1 MGEYRIA
8 FETPWYLVL
17 LALLPVLWVVSYR
30 SLAGLGKVRRL
41 LALTLRTMLVLL
53 IVVSL
58 AEVQLV
64 RDSDRLTVIY
74 LLDQSLSIPD
84 QQRDRMAE
92 YVNAAIEMHRER
104 DDRAGVIVF
113 GRQAAIEVP
122 PFDEDVRV
130 GKRVEAPLD
139 PEHTNLADALKLA
152 QASFP
157 EDSAGRVVVVSDGNE
172 NLGDARDQAEQ
183 LASAGIGIDVVPIY
197 HPEASG
203 EVLVEK
209 VTIPP
214 DIRKGEPFDL
224 RAVVTNTGDQPVSG
238 RLVFELKTSDAPLV
252 LNPDAES
259 QRVTLKP
266 GKNVF
271 SIRQEVE
278 QPNFYNYEAQF
289 LPDDPT
295 TDAMPQNNQ
304 ATAFTHVRGS
314 GQILLIEDFENP
326 GEHGRLAEALRNNN
340 LEVEVRPSNNLFT
353 TLPELQPYD
362 LVILG
367 NVPREHFDD
376 EQIRML
382 VTNTEHMGSGLLMVG
397 GPNSY
402 GAGGWSNTELE
413 KAAPLDFHIRNAKV
427 IPRGALALLMH
438 ASEMAQGNH
447 WQKKIAGEA
456 LKALGE
462 RDYCGVLHWDG
473 NEKWLWDGLTQV
485 QDNRNKMLALIDRM
499 TPGDMPDFDPTMQ
512 MALRGFN
519 GLQDAAIKHMII
531 ISDGD
536 PSPPTGRVVQALIAA
551 KVTVS
556 TVAVGTHGPAGSK
569 VMADLAA
576 DTGGKYYAVSNPNAL
591 PKIFQKEAR
600 RVARPLIYEVPPP
613 FLPKEGFPHEMISG
627 IGQPPALTGYVM
639 STIKSNPLVEV
650 SYYAPRPAERSN
662 ALLAS
667 WTYGLGNSVCWT
679 SDTGARWATDWTQ
692 WEGYDKFWSQLVRW
706 TMRPVQQ
713 EGKFTITSDVADG
726 QVRIVVTALDKDDE
740 FLNNMN
746 IVGKSVGPD
755 VEPRDLRL
763 AQVAPGRYV
772 GTFPADQAGSYFV
785 MLSPGVGK
793 APLLTGVNVPYSA
806 EFQRRTTNA
815 ELLRDMADMVPKQGQ
830 HGELLQDL
838 NQTKLQDLLQV
849 NSFRHDLAKARS
861 SQDAWH
867 MLVLLGG
874 CLFFF
879 DVLVRR
885 VHMGFAWLWT
895 AIGWV
900 RDKILR
906 REAPAPVEETISRLR
921 SRKAQVTRELDER
934 REATS
939 FAPEES
945 SGPPQGTVA
954 EELAGTARDIKDNMQ
969 RPTSQKASAEEQETY
984 MSRLL
989 KAKKQERGKHDKR
1002 DE

>member
-8 FETPWYLVL
+8 FESPWYLLL
-17 LALLPVLWVVSYR
+17 LALLPAIWIFSYR
-30 SLAGLGKVRRL
+30 SLSGLGTLRRF
-41 LALTLRTMLVLL
+41 LALALRTALLLL
-53 IVVSL
+53 IVFSL
-58 AEVQLV
+58 AEIQVV
-64 RDSDRLTVIY
+64 RNSDRLTVIY
-74 LLDQSLSIPD
+74 LLDQSLSIPEV
-84 QQRDRMAE
+84 QRERMVE
-92 YVNAAIEMHRER
+92 YVNKSIETHRER

-113 GRQAAIEVP
+113 GKQAAIEVP

-130 GKRVEAPLD
+130 GNRIEAPLD

-152 QASFP
+152 QASVP
-157 EDSAGRVVVVSDGNE
+157 EDSAGRVVIVSDGNE
-172 NLGDARDQAEQ
+172 NLGDAREQAEQ
-183 LASAGIGIDVVPIY
+183 LADAGIGIDVVPIY
-197 HPEASG
+197 HPDASG
-203 EVLVEK
+203 EILVDK

-224 RAVVTNTGDQPVSG
+224 RAVVTNSGDEPVSG
-238 RLVFELKTSDAPLV
+238 RLLFKLKATDVPV
-252 LNPDAES
+252 ILNDSPES
-259 QRVTLKP
+259 QQVTLKP

-271 SIRQEVE
+271 SLRQTIE

-289 LPDDPT
+289 IPDDPT

-314 GQILLIEDFENP
+314 GQVLLIEDWENP

-353 TLPELQPYD
+353 ALPQLQPYD
-362 LVILG
+362 IVILG

-376 EQIRML
+376 GQIRML
-382 VTNTEHMGSGLLMVG
+382 VTNTEHMGAGLLMLG

-402 GAGGWSNTELE
+402 GAGGWTNSELE
-413 KAAPLDFHIRNAKV
+413 KAVPLDFTIRNAKV

-462 RDYCGVLHWDG
+462 RDYCGVLHWNG
-473 NEKWLWDGLTQV
+473 REQWLWGGLIQV
-485 QDNRNKMLALIDRM
+485 QDRRNQMLAQIDRM

-512 MALRGFN
+512 MALQGFN
-519 GLQDAAIKHMII
+519 ALQDAAIKHMII

-536 PSPPTGRVVQALIAA
+536 PSPPTARIVNALVQA

-576 DTGGKYYAVSNPNAL
+576 DTGGKYYAVQNPNAL

-600 RVARPLIYEVPPP
+600 RVARPLIYETPPP
-613 FLPKEGFPHEMISG
+613 FQANSGFPHEMVAG
-627 IGQPPALTGYVM
+627 LEQPPELSGYVM
-639 STIKSNPLVEV
+639 TTIKSNPLVEV
-650 SYYAPRPAERSN
+650 SYFAPRPSDRDN

-667 WTYGLGNSVCWT
+667 WTYGLGNATCWT
-679 SDTGARWATDWTQ
+679 SDTGARWATSWTDWA
-692 WEGYDKFWSQLVRW
+692 GYDKFWSQVVRW

-755 VEPRDLRL
+755 VNPRDLRL

-785 MLSPGVGK
+785 MLSTGAGK

-806 EFQRRTTNA
+806 EFQRRATNA
-815 ELLRDMADMVPKQGQ
+815 ELLAGMAEMVPKQGQ
-830 HGELLQDL
+830 AGQLITDIGSDKME
-838 NQTKLQDLLQV
+838 DLLEI

-867 MLVLLGG
+867 MLVLFGG

-885 VHMGFAWLWT
+885 VHIGFAWLW
-895 AIGWV
+895 ASLAWL
-900 RDKILR
+900 RDKLLR
-906 REAPAPVEETISRLR
+906 REAEAPVEETISRLR
-921 SRKAQVTRELDER
+921 SRKAEVARELDER
-934 REATS
+934 RSAAS
-939 FAPEES
+939 FTPEPSEK
-945 SGPPQGTVA
+945 PQGTVA
-954 EELAGTARDIKDNMQ
+954 EELAGTARDIKDRMQ
-969 RPTSQKASAEEQETY
+969 RPIDQKSTAEEEETY

-989 KAKKQERGKHDKR
+989 KAKKQERGKHKK